1 MEKVRIEV
9 DATQCTNCDLRYM
22 TIYAV
27 RGSRLKGERK
37 TIDMFLDKAKAEECA
52 DSYRAM
58 RDDEGIVTNY
68 DFIWVTEQYIWV

>member
-22 TIYAV
+22 TTYAV
-27 RGSRLKGERK
+27 RGQRLHNEPR
-37 TIDMFLDKAKAEECA
+37 TIDMFLDKKKAEECA

-58 RDDEGIVTNY
+58 RDNEDMVTIY
-68 DFIWVTEQYIWV
+68 DFVWVTEQYIWV